1 MKTSV
6 PFAPYQGAEDYIF
19 VSYAHKDSA
28 RVFEVISALH
38 RRFYRVW
45 YDQGIEIG
53 ADWPQ
58 VVAEK
63 LQRSALV
70 LIFLSENALRSQ
82 NCRREIHYA
91 VSQKKNML
99 VVFLDD
105 SALPADIAMQLSV
118 VPQLRFSDGAQ
129 TATELAERLDGAL
142 IGDGVTGYAEG
153 TLKRKKKVNR
163 WLVVSLVMAALLLCA
178 VGVLIAAMNGKL
190 ASAGI
195 VRQTLPA
202 ADAQDG
208 TGAPGAVNVTRF
220 QDALSMEI
228 LLNSL
233 DSSYVHLCGNCI
245 VSDAAAIV
253 RADGGWEIGGETVE
267 RGPVRKTDYFADKP
281 IVQLSL
287 VNESLKSADG
297 LEKMETLEYLDL
309 SDNPLTDL
317 SALRAHPAL
326 RTVRLLGL
334 DPALDL
340 SPLASIPNLR
350 TVYVSYDMVGGI
362 GPLVDA
368 GIDVIVR
375 R

>member
-1 MKTSV
+1 MKTEV
-6 PFAPYQGAEDYIF
+6 PFAPYQGSEDYIF

-28 RVFEVISALH
+28 RVFEVIRELH
-38 RRFYRVW
+38 QRRYRVW

-70 LIFLSENALRSQ
+70 LVFISENALRSQ

-99 VVFLDD
+99 VVRLDE
-105 SALPADIAMQLSV
+105 SVLPEDLAMQLSV
-118 VPQLRFSDGAQ
+118 VEELRFTGGASTAEALTEKLSD
-129 TATELAERLDGAL
+129 AL
-142 IGDGVTGYAEG
+142 IGDGVTGYEEQG
-153 TLKRKKKVNR
+153 KRGGRRRNV
-163 WLVVSLVMAALLLCA
+163 WLIVSVVTSALLLCA
-178 VGVLIAAMNGKL
+178 VVYVVLGMSGKL
-190 ASAGI
+190 AGAGI
-195 VRQTLPA
+195 VRETLP
-202 ADAQDG
+202 QDTAEG
-208 TGAPGAVNVTRF
+208 TPESGPVSVTRF

-233 DSSYVHLCGNCI
+233 DSSYIHICGNCI

-253 RADGGWEIGGETVE
+253 RTGSGWEIGGETVA
-267 RGPVRKTDYFADKP
+267 RGSIRKTDYFTDKP

-287 VNESLKSADG
+287 VNENLKSADG
-297 LEKMETLEYLDL
+297 LEQLTQLTYLDL

-317 SALRAHPAL
+317 SALRGHPAIQ
-326 RTVRLLGL
+326 TVKLLGV
-334 DPALDL
+334 PAETDL
-340 SPLASIPNLR
+340 APLADIPGLK

-362 GPLVDA
+362 GSLVDA
-368 GIDVIVR
+368 GVDVIVR